1 MCPFAFSLSEL
12 EESLL
17 VLPFSYVPDLLRLF
31 NEYIQLGS
39 DVELLCRALLF
50 LLKIHF
56 GQITGNQM
64 LVTVIENLKK
74 TTISRVSEAR
84 DVLGFNM
91 AGLQFLKREIEA
103 KDEVTFFADAT
114 ERFEEKKR
122 KRKKK
127 EKMVLALL

>member
-1 MCPFAFSLSEL
+1 MDCLVFIISVEGGQCRTLCPLTSLGCASQCGAGL
-12 EESLL
+12 SL
-17 VLPFSYVPDLLRLF
+17 
-31 NEYIQLGS
+31 Q
-39 DVELLCRALLF
+39 
-50 LLKIHF
+50 
-56 GQITGNQM
+56 
-64 LVTVIENLKK
+64 
-74 TTISRVSEAR
+74 

-127 EKMVLALL
+127 EKMVLSLL

>member
-1 MCPFAFSLSEL
+1 MASAGLRPLTSLGCSSQCGAGL
-12 EESLL
+12 SL
-17 VLPFSYVPDLLRLF
+17 
-31 NEYIQLGS
+31 Q
-39 DVELLCRALLF
+39 
-50 LLKIHF
+50 
-56 GQITGNQM
+56 
-64 LVTVIENLKK
+64 
-74 TTISRVSEAR
+74 

-127 EKMVLALL
+127 DKMVLAVL